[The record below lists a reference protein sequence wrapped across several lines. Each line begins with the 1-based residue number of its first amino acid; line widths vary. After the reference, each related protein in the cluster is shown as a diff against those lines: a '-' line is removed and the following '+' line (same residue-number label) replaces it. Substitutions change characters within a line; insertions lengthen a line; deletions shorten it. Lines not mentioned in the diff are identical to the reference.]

1 MNGLVRYR
9 TDGPPPGRRLSIIRS
24 DEMWGYAC
32 VGPAVALLCVFA
44 AVPIVQAVWLS
55 LHRRLPIFGID
66 EFIGLQNYG
75 DLMTD
80 QRFWS
85 ACGTTLYFT
94 GLSVSLEL
102 TLGLAIALV
111 LAGSDGI
118 GHASYG
124 VAWGRV
130 VMLVPWAIPTVV
142 SARMWEWLYHPE
154 YGLLNYLLNAAHVVD
169 GPIYWLGSPGW
180 AIHGAIMMDVWKT
193 TPFAALLLLAGL
205 QAIPRDLY
213 RAAIVDGASAW
224 LTFRHITL
232 PLLWPVILVVLA
244 FRTMDAFRVFDAVY
258 VLTGGGP
265 GNGTETLS
273 IYAYKTLFQ
282 SLQFGY
288 GSAATTMMFGFVALI
303 TAGYFLLLRRGLQG
317 AS

>member
-1 MNGLVRYR
+1 MA
-9 TDGPPPGRRLSIIRS
+9 RRWSIIRS
-24 DEMWGYAC
+24 DEMWGYGF
-32 VGPAVALLCVFA
+32 VFPALALLCLFA
-44 AVPIVQAVWLS
+44 AVPILQAVWLS
-55 LHRRLPIFGID
+55 FHRRLPIFGID
-66 EFIGLQNYG
+66 EFIGLHNYG
-75 DLMTD
+75 ELLTD

-102 TLGLAIALV
+102 ALGLGMALL
-111 LAGSDGI
+111 LAGSG
-118 GHASYG
+118 GVGLSSYG

-130 VMLVPWAIPTVV
+130 VMLIPWAIPTVV

-154 YGLLNYLLNAAHVVD
+154 YGLLNYLLNTFHVVE
-169 GPIYWLGSPGW
+169 GPIYWLGSPRW
-180 AIHGAIMMDVWKT
+180 AIHAAIMMDVWKT
-193 TPFAALLLLAGL
+193 TPFAALLLLGGL

-213 RAAIVDGASAW
+213 RAAVVDGASAW
-224 LTFRHITL
+224 SAFRHVTL

-258 VLTGGGP
+258 VLTSGGP
-265 GNGTETLS
+265 GNSTETLS
-273 IYAYKTLFQ
+273 IYAYKTFFQ

-288 GSAATTMMFGFVALI
+288 GSAATTMMFVFVAMI
-303 TAGYFLLLRRGLQG
+303 TGVYFLLLRRGLQV

>member
-1 MNGLVRYR
+1 
-9 TDGPPPGRRLSIIRS
+9 
-24 DEMWGYAC
+24 MWGYLC
-32 VGPAVALLCVFA
+32 LSPAVLLLCLFA
-44 AVPIVQAVWLS
+44 VVPVLQAVWLS
-55 LHRRLPIFGID
+55 VHRRLPIFGID
-66 EFIGLQNYG
+66 EFVGLRNYG
-75 DLMTD
+75 ELLTD

-85 ACGTTLYFT
+85 ASGTTLYFT

-102 TLGLAIALV
+102 VLGLGIALV
-111 LAGSDGI
+111 LTGSNRI
-118 GHASYG
+118 GPSAYG

-130 VMLVPWAIPTVV
+130 VMLIPWAIPTVV

-154 YGLLNYLLNAAHVVD
+154 YGLFNFLLKSVHVVD

-180 AIHGAIMMDVWKT
+180 AIHAAIMMDVWKT

-213 RAAIVDGASAW
+213 QAAIVDGASAW
-224 LTFRHITL
+224 SAFRHVTL

-258 VLTGGGP
+258 VLTSGGP
-265 GNGTETLS
+265 GNSTETLS
-273 IYAYKTLFQ
+273 IYTYKMFFQ

-288 GSAATTMMFGFVALI
+288 GSAATTMMFVFVAMI
-303 TAGYFLLLRRGLQG
+303 TAVYFLLLRRGLQV
-317 AS
+317 ASS

>member
-1 MNGLVRYR
+1 MSRVSSHREA
-9 TDGPPPGRRLSIIRS
+9 GRRPACRSVIRS
-24 DEMWGYAC
+24 EVMWGYAC
-32 VGPAVALLCVFA
+32 VCPAVALLCLFA

-55 LHRRLPIFGID
+55 FHQRLPIFGID
-66 EFIGLQNYG
+66 EFIGLRNYG
-75 DLMTD
+75 DLLSD

-85 ACGTTLYFT
+85 AFGTTLYFT
-94 GLSVSLEL
+94 GVSVAVEL
-102 TLGLAIALV
+102 VLGLVIAL
-111 LAGSDGI
+111 LLTGSDGP
-118 GHASYG
+118 GPAAYG

-154 YGLLNYLLNAAHVVD
+154 YGLLNYLLKAAHVVD
-169 GPIYWLGSPGW
+169 GPIYWLGSPVL
-180 AIHGAIMMDVWKT
+180 AIHGAIIMDVWKT

-213 RAAIVDGASAW
+213 RAATVDGASAW
-224 LTFRHITL
+224 STFRHITL

-265 GNGTETLS
+265 GNSTETLS

-288 GSAATTMMFGFVALI
+288 GSAATTMVFGLVALI
-303 TAGYFLLLRRGLQG
+303 TAGYFLLLRRGLRV